1 MRTATFVS
9 ASLRLAIVAGA
20 VVLLTACGKTPVRS
34 ETATAAPAP
43 ADAPPYTVERIKRDL
58 ILPETIRHV
67 RINNPHGSVGI
78 KSIDNRTL
86 GAYEVVQLIG
96 ETPEKPDIQMRIDG
110 DSAIVE
116 VSYASDRQLG
126 TDTLVN
132 GYRKG
137 RVDLGMFLPAGPD
150 LHVTTTYGDIQV
162 RRVDNEVFAR
172 TRDGKLMVAAS
183 GSIDAATDTGSL
195 RVFPTQA
202 KWRKPMK
209 LRTGS
214 GDILMEVPLYGEIQL
229 DVETA
234 GTISGQVPIEL
245 RDAGKG
251 RQHGQLRRAG
261 GSQHINVTSDSG
273 DIYLIPIERLPQR

>member
-1 MRTATFVS
+1 MLTTIFSS
-9 ASLRLAIVAGA
+9 ASLRLASAIGMAA
-20 VVLLTACGKTPVRS
+20 LLAACSKTPVRS
-34 ETATAAPAP
+34 ETPAAATAE
-43 ADAPPYTVERIKRDL
+43 PPYTVERIKRDL
-58 ILPETIRHV
+58 ILPDSVKHV

-96 ETPEKPDIQMRIDG
+96 EVPEKPDIQMRIEG

-116 VSYASDRQLG
+116 VSYASDRRLG
-126 TDTLVN
+126 ADALVN

-137 RVDLGMFLPAGPD
+137 RVDLGMFLPSGPE
-150 LHVTTTYGDIQV
+150 LHVTTTYGDVQV

-172 TRDGKLMVAAS
+172 TRDGKLMVAGS

-195 RVFPTQA
+195 RVFPTLA

-209 LRTGS
+209 LHTRS
-214 GDILMEVPLYGEIQL
+214 GDILMEVPLYGEIRL
-229 DVETA
+229 DVETSGSIA
-234 GTISGQVPIEL
+234 GQVPLEL

-261 GSQHINVTSDSG
+261 GSQSIGVTSDSG
-273 DIYLIPIERLPQR
+273 DIYLIPMEIAPQR

>member
-1 MRTATFVS
+1 MRTATSTSV
-9 ASLRLAIVAGA
+9 ALRLAFAAGA
-20 VVLLTACGKTPVRS
+20 LVLLAACGKTPVRN
-34 ETATAAPAP
+34 ETAATPAAE
-43 ADAPPYTVERIKRDL
+43 PPYTVERIKRDL
-58 ILPETIRHV
+58 ILPDSVKHV
-67 RINNPHGSVGI
+67 RISNPHGSVGI

-126 TDTLVN
+126 TDRLVN
-132 GYRKG
+132 GFRKG

-172 TRDGKLMVAAS
+172 TRDGKLMVAGS
-183 GSIDAATDTGSL
+183 GSIDAATDSGSL
-195 RVFPTQA
+195 RVFPTVA

-209 LRTGS
+209 LHTRS

-234 GTISGQVPIEL
+234 GSIAGQVPLEL

-261 GSQHINVTSDSG
+261 GSQQIRVTSESG
-273 DIYLIPIERLPQR
+273 DIYLIPIDRLPQR

>member
-1 MRTATFVS
+1 MRTATSDFV
-9 ASLRLAIVAGA
+9 SLRLVFAAGA
-20 VVLLTACGKTPVRS
+20 LVLLAACGKTPVRS
-34 ETATAAPAP
+34 ETAAAPA
-43 ADAPPYTVERIKRDL
+43 ADPPYTVERIKHDL
-58 ILPETIRHV
+58 ILPDSVKHV

-78 KSIDNRTL
+78 KPIDNRTL

-96 ETPEKPDIQMRIDG
+96 ETPEKPDVQMRIDG
-110 DSAIVE
+110 DSAVVE

-126 TDTLVN
+126 TDKPVN

-137 RVDLGMFLPAGPD
+137 RVDLGMFLPVGPE
-150 LHVTTTYGDIQV
+150 LHVTTTYGDVEV

-172 TRDGKLMVAAS
+172 TREGRLMVAGA
-183 GSIDAATDTGSL
+183 GSIDAATDSGSL

-209 LRTGS
+209 LHTRS
-214 GDILMEVPLYGEIQL
+214 GDILVEVPLYGELQL

-234 GTISGQVPIEL
+234 GSIAGQVPLEL

-261 GSQHINVTSDSG
+261 GSQQIRVTSESG

>member
-1 MRTATFVS
+1 MRNPTFVS
-9 ASLRLAIVAGA
+9 ASLRLAFAAGA
-20 VVLLTACGKTPVRS
+20 VILLTACGKTPVRT
-34 ETATAAPAP
+34 ENAAAPVAV
-43 ADAPPYTVERIKRDL
+43 PPYSVERIKRDL
-58 ILPETIRHV
+58 ILPETIKHV

-78 KSIDNRTL
+78 KAIDNRTL

-116 VSYASDRQLG
+116 VSYASDRHIG
-126 TDTLVN
+126 TDKLVH

-137 RVDLGMFLPAGPD
+137 RVDLGMFLPAGPE

-183 GSIDAATDTGSL
+183 GSIDAATESGSL

-209 LRTGS
+209 LHTGS
-214 GDILMEVPLYGEIQL
+214 GDILMEVPLYGEIKL

-234 GTISGQVPIEL
+234 GSIAGQVPLEL

-251 RQHGQLRRAG
+251 RQHGELHHAG
-261 GSQHINVTSDSG
+261 ASQHITVTSDSG

>member
-1 MRTATFVS
+1 M
-9 ASLRLAIVAGA
+9 
-20 VVLLTACGKTPVRS
+20 VLLAACGKTPVRS
-34 ETATAAPAP
+34 ETATTPAA
-43 ADAPPYTVERIKRDL
+43 DPPYTVERIKRDL
-58 ILPETIRHV
+58 LLPDSVKHV

-78 KSIDNRTL
+78 KAIDNRTL

-96 ETPEKPDIQMRIDG
+96 DTPEKPEIQMRIEG

-116 VSYASDRQLG
+116 VSYASDQRLG
-126 TDTLVN
+126 TDKLVN

-137 RVDLGMFLPAGPD
+137 RVDLGMFLPTGPE

-172 TRDGKLMVAAS
+172 TRDGKLMVAGA
-183 GSIDAATDTGSL
+183 GSIDAATDSGSL
-195 RVFPTQA
+195 RVFPTLA

-209 LRTGS
+209 LHTRS
-214 GDILMEVPLYGEIQL
+214 GDILMEVPLYGELQL

-234 GTISGQVPIEL
+234 GSIAGQVPLEL

-261 GSQHINVTSDSG
+261 GSQHIRVTSESG